1 MDEGRGMKDEG
12 RGMRDERRGM
22 MDERRGKMDE
32 KKTNKI
38 RTVRDLKVYRK
49 AFDSAM
55 EIFELTKKFPE
66 EEKYSLTD
74 QIRRASRSV
83 CSNLSEG
90 WRKRRYK
97 AVFLNKLTD
106 SGQEAAETQTWLEFS
121 FHCKYINKET
131 FNRLDENYEHIFAM
145 LNSME
150 KKADT
155 FCRPSS

>member
-1 MDEGRGMKDEG
+1 
-12 RGMRDERRGM
+12 
-22 MDERRGKMDE
+22 MDE
-32 KKTNKI
+32 KRTNKI
-38 RTVRDLKVYRK
+38 RSVRDLKVYRK

-55 EIFELTKKFPE
+55 EIFELTKKFPKE
-66 EEKYSLTD
+66 EIYSLTD

-83 CSNLSEG
+83 CSNISEG

-121 FHCKYINKET
+121 LHCKYIDEEI
-131 FNRLDENYEHIFAM
+131 FQRLDESYEHIFAM

-150 KKADT
+150 KKADS

>member
-1 MDEGRGMKDEG
+1 MMRDDGRRTMDENR
-12 RGMRDERRGM
+12 
-22 MDERRGKMDE
+22 
-32 KKTNKI
+32 TNKI

-55 EIFELTKKFPE
+55 EIFELTKKFPKE
-66 EEKYSLTD
+66 ETYSLTD

-121 FHCKYINKET
+121 FHCKYIDEET
-131 FNRLDENYEHIFAM
+131 FHRLDDSYEHIFAM
-145 LNSME
+145 LNAME